1 VTPPRKIRTNV
12 EKIMNKPITAH
23 QRDAVVLPA
32 SPASLI
38 AIDQVSVRFDQRLVL
53 NNVSLAIAPREIVSL
68 IGPNGAGKSTL
79 VKVVLGL
86 QKPSSG
92 SRQIHGELK
101 IGYVPQRFHLSK
113 SMPLRVR
120 DLFDLIRT
128 TSDFRNQILEE
139 TGSANLLN
147 RDVQDLS
154 GGERQRVLLAR
165 ALLIRPNLLVLDEP
179 MQGLDIHSEEEL
191 YAYVR
196 TLPERY
202 GCAVLMVSHDLQWVM
217 QGTQRVICLNH
228 HICCSGT
235 PANVLKDPAYQAI
248 FGTERVPYEHH
259 HDHCRHEDLHH
270 EHHHDHANC
279 DHAHDLPHIHPEV
292 AIDLLDKSLKET
304 EQ

>member
-1 VTPPRKIRTNV
+1 
-12 EKIMNKPITAH
+12 MNKPI
-23 QRDAVVLPA
+23 AVH
-32 SPASLI
+32 SHDSMASLTTKTSLI
-38 AIDQVSVRFDQRLVL
+38 TLDQISVRFDQRLVL
-53 NNVSLAIAPREIVSL
+53 NNVSLNLAPREIVSL

-86 QKPSSG
+86 QKASYG
-92 SRQIHGELK
+92 SRIVHEDLK
-101 IGYVPQRFHLSK
+101 VGYVPQRFHLSK

-120 DLFDLIRT
+120 R
-128 TSDFRNQILEE
+128 QILKE
-139 TGSANLLN
+139 TGSANLLD

-235 PANVLKDPAYQAI
+235 PAKVLQDPAYQAI

-259 HDHCRHEDLHH
+259 HDHCRHEDLHQGH
-270 EHHHDHANC
+270 SHDSSHHHTDQCINA
-279 DHAHDLPHIHPEV
+279 APHIHPEV
-292 AIDLLDKSLKET
+292 VIDLFDAPLKET
-304 EQ
+304 EH